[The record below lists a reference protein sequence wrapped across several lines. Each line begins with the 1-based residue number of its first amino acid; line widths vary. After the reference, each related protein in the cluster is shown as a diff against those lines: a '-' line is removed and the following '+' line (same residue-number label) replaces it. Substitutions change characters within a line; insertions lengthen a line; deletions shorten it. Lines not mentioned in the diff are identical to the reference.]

1 MINFT
6 LAPVVPHFQS
16 TFFLRIQSLTHVSC
30 QQMYVGVTS
39 FDRPEAAWAVIGV
52 LCVWTG
58 GKKLS
63 KTFSRR
69 IIWRD
74 LAYWQLHHWPQMPVK
89 PIRQPYEGQ
98 VRFSLPFHSV
108 FLGVLCSA
116 DHKAALILALEI
128 YGAQIPKATLLLA
141 SS

>member
-6 LAPVVPHFQS
+6 LAPVVPHFRS

-30 QQMYVGVTS
+30 QQMYVGVVS
-39 FDRPEAAWAVIGV
+39 FDRPEAARAVTGV

-98 VRFSLPFHSV
+98 VRISCLSIQYSW
-108 FLGVLCSA
+108 GCWCSA
-116 DHKAALILALEI
+116 NHKAALILGQKI
-128 YGAQIPKATLLLA
+128 YGAQISKAILLLA